1 MPQAKKRSP
10 KTPRKTTTSRAK
22 ATKKKPLRGPMPA
35 EKSKAKPKGTEEP
48 KTKQADFDE
57 DNLGDRLSVI
67 AQKAYDAV
75 KDGVQKLSD
84 FASEGSQV
92 AKMKFEILNLS
103 SDRKSLLRDVG
114 QKLWKLHKDKSL
126 NNIEERFKK
135 EFSKIAELEKQI
147 AAKEKEMHAVSK
159 KMSK

>member
-22 ATKKKPLRGPMPA
+22 ATKKKPLRGPRPA
-35 EKSKAKPKGTEEP
+35 EKSKAKPKATEEP

>member
-1 MPQAKKRSP
+1 MPEAKKRSP
-10 KTPRKTTTSRAK
+10 KTPRKSTTTRAK
-22 ATKKKPLRGPMPA
+22 TTKKKTA
-35 EKSKAKPKGTEEP
+35 QESKAKAKTAQEP
-48 KTKQADFDE
+48 KTSTTDFDE
-57 DNLGDRLSVI
+57 DNLGERLSVI

-103 SDRKSLLRDVG
+103 SDRKSLLREVG

-126 NNIEERFKK
+126 NNIEEKFKK
-135 EFSKIAELEKQI
+135 EFAKIAELEKQI
-147 AAKEKEMHAVSK
+147 AAKEKQMHAASK

>member
-10 KTPRKTTTSRAK
+10 KTPRKSTTSSAK
-22 ATKKKPLRGPMPA
+22 AKKKKPTQQSKP
-35 EKSKAKPKGTEEP
+35 KSKASEEP
-48 KTKQADFDE
+48 KTTKTDFSE
-57 DNLGDRLSVI
+57 DNLGERLNMI

-126 NNIEERFKK
+126 QNIDEKFKK
-135 EFSKIAELEKQI
+135 EFAKIAELEKQI
-147 AAKEKEMHAVSK
+147 AAKEKEMHTVSK
-159 KMSK
+159 KMGK

>member
-22 ATKKKPLRGPMPA
+22 ATKKKPRPA
-35 EKSKAKPKGTEEP
+35 EKSKAKPKATEEP

-57 DNLGDRLSVI
+57 DNLGERLSVI

-126 NNIEERFKK
+126 INIEEKFKK
-135 EFSKIAELEKQI
+135 EFDKIAELEKQI

-159 KMSK
+159 KMGK